1 MKREILFR
9 GLRTDGK
16 GWVYGNLLN
25 SISIGEVG
33 EGMWSY
39 TYIEVKPETVGQYT
53 GLKDMNEAKI
63 FEGDIVNCR
72 LAFEGDGLH
81 PCVVK
86 FKQGEWLFINMEM
99 EIADSQFLVEI
110 FNITGNTHEA

>member
-39 TYIEVKPETVGQYT
+39 TYVEVKPETVGQYT
-53 GLKDMNEAKI
+53 GLKI
-63 FEGDIVNCR
+63 
-72 LAFEGDGLH
+72 
-81 PCVVK
+81 
-86 FKQGEWLFINMEM
+86 
-99 EIADSQFLVEI
+99 
-110 FNITGNTHEA
+110 